1 MASSSQQ
8 RIVLTG
14 ASGTLGR
21 NFLDLVRGDDGVD
34 ILLLLRDSSRVAE
47 AARPDRCI
55 RVDFTDPQ
63 EIVRAVES
71 FAPTAFVHAA
81 AAGMDFPRPEWFD
94 LIRFNVDASI
104 NCCQAAAQLPGC
116 RFVYIGTGL
125 GYRDLGRPLRED
137 DPLDTLHP
145 YGASKAAADII
156 VRSAASEFGAP
167 LTVLRPFSFTGNWD
181 DRSRLFPS
189 LLRAA
194 REGVP
199 FELSAGEQIRDHCSA
214 LDIASGILAAICAE
228 RPPKDKAHIYNLGS
242 GSATPLRAL
251 IENVAAE
258 IGLDVSLKFGA
269 RPYLRYEPMYLVADI
284 ATARRELNW
293 VPKHNLA
300 YAVWQLARESFPE
313 LNLREPRKYL
323 P

>member
-1 MASSSQQ
+1 MASPQH

-21 NFLDLVRGDDGVD
+21 NLLDLVRDDDSVD
-34 ILLLLRDSSRVAE
+34 VLLLLRETSRIAE
-47 AARPDRCI
+47 AAQPDRCI
-55 RVDFTDPQ
+55 RVDFTNPQ
-63 EIVRAVES
+63 DIVRAVEA
-71 FAPTAFVHAA
+71 FVPTAFVHAA

-104 NCCQAAAQLPGC
+104 NCCQAAAQIPGC

-125 GYRDLGRPLRED
+125 AYRDLGRPLRED

-181 DRSRLFPS
+181 DRSRLFPA

-194 REGVP
+194 RDGVP

-214 LDIASGILAAICAE
+214 IDIASGILAAVCAQ

-242 GSATPLRAL
+242 GATTPLRAL
-251 IENVAAE
+251 IENIVGE
-258 IGLDVSLKFGA
+258 IDLGIRLKFGA
-269 RPYLRYEPMYLVADI
+269 RPYARYEPMYLVADI

-293 VPKHNLA
+293 APRHNLA
-300 YAVWQLARESFPE
+300 HAVWRLARESFPE
-313 LNLREPRKYL
+313 LKLRRPKEYL
-323 P
+323 Q

>member
-1 MASSSQQ
+1 MTIPRQ

-21 NFLDLVRGDDGVD
+21 NLLDLVRDDTNIDV
-34 ILLLLRDSSRVAE
+34 LLLLRESSRVVQTV
-47 AARPDRCI
+47 RPDRCV
-55 RVDFTDPQ
+55 RVNFSDPL
-63 EIVRAVES
+63 EIFRAIES

-104 NCCQAAAQLPGC
+104 NCCQAASQIPDC

-125 GYRDLGRPLRED
+125 AYRDIGRPLRED

-194 REGVP
+194 RDGVP
-199 FELSAGEQIRDHCSA
+199 FELSAGEQLRDHCSA
-214 LDIASGILAAICAE
+214 RDVAAGILAAICVE
-228 RPPKDKAHIYNLGS
+228 RPLKDKAHIYNLGS
-242 GSATPLRAL
+242 GAITPLRAL
-251 IENVAAE
+251 IEDVVAQ
-258 IGLDVSLKFGA
+258 LNLKVDLRFGA
-269 RPYLRYEPMYLVADI
+269 RPYARYEPMFLVADI
-284 ATARRELNW
+284 AAAERELNW
-293 VPKHNLA
+293 TPRHNLA
-300 YAVWQLARESFPE
+300 DAVWHLAHESFPE
-313 LNLREPRKYL
+313 LMLTRPQEYL
-323 P
+323 Q